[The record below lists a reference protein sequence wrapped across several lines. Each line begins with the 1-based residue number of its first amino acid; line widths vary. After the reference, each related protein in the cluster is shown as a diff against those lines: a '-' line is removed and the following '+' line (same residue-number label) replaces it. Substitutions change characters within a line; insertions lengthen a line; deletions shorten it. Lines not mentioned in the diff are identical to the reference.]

1 MPADPPS
8 PYGQDH
14 SVELIQARIREKRLY
29 EARFLFRQLGDEIEG
44 AAREQ
49 LQTSLTGLF
58 NQIEQLRSQARAHA
72 SRKNREQAE
81 DLYAAIE
88 RMAID
93 MPGLADE
100 KQALAKLP
108 YAVSAAKGEKPPS
121 YGADKQPVAVEAES
135 RKRSPIAPLVRLQ
148 PLVARLRQPRRYWRW
163 ATLALLLLLIVAM
176 SLLLPADKPER
187 PVAKPPSSEQG
198 TPQSIVIRPMVA
210 SGQEAAA
217 PSRPSSPPPDALPAD
232 PVVKPAAKEGSLHL
246 GTLQVE
252 ASAAKP

>member
-81 DLYAAIE
+81 ELYAAIE

-135 RKRSPIAPLVRLQ
+135 RKRSPIAPRVRLQ

-163 ATLALLLLLIVAM
+163 ATLALLLLIVAM
-176 SLLLPADKPER
+176 FLFLPADKPER

-232 PVVKPAAKEGSLHL
+232 PVEKPAAKEGSLHL